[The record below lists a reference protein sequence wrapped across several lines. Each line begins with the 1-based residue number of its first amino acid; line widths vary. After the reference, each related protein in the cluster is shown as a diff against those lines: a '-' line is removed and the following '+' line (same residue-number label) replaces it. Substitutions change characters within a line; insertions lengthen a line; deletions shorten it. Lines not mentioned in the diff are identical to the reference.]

1 MDINEP
7 IANSKRIANK
17 VTISRRSLLQRG
29 AALGMTIG
37 GLGTLLAACGSSS
50 SSSSTSSTGSS
61 GSSNGGS
68 AAGSTPSN
76 SSAVSQSTGSAAKP
90 KSGGSLTFGL
100 YLEPDSLDPAVTP
113 YAVSHTIMMNIY
125 DTIVWRSDAGDF
137 VPGLAEKWEASTDGL
152 TYTLS
157 LRKGVK
163 FHDGTDFDANAIK
176 FALDHI
182 VDPSTHSGYAST
194 LLGPYDHTDV
204 VDPQTA
210 KVVFKAPFAPFIDG
224 ASQAFLGIPSPTAV
238 KKDPKAFLP
247 SPGRYRLHEV

>member
-1 MDINEP
+1 MGIDEP
-7 IANSKRIANK
+7 IANSKRIASK
-17 VTISRRSLLQRG
+17 VTISRRRLLQRG

-37 GLGTLLAACGSSS
+37 GLGTLLAACGSSN

-61 GSSNGGS
+61 AHPTAVRPRARRLPI
-68 AAGSTPSN
+68 AAPVLKVLGQRPS
-76 SSAVSQSTGSAAKP
+76 P

-238 KKDPKAFLP
+238 KKDPKAFPP
-247 SPGRYRLHEV
+247 SSGRYRLHEV